1 MKFRPPKENTDS
13 NGFKMLQVL
22 KDKDHHPADEFGE
35 SLRFFLSYIP
45 ASDFHESKMTQNAM
59 VSFLANAYILKH
71 LASFLDIGKRIH
83 TQGGSF
89 AGTKLAQTLVLHIF
103 Q

>member
-1 MKFRPPKENTDS
+1 MKFRPQKNTDF

-45 ASDFHESKMTQNAM
+45 ALDFHDSKMQW
-59 VSFLANAYILKH
+59 
-71 LASFLDIGKRIH
+71 
-83 TQGGSF
+83 
-89 AGTKLAQTLVLHIF
+89 LVF
-103 Q
+103 

>member
-1 MKFRPPKENTDS
+1 MKFRPKTNTDF

-22 KDKDHHPADEFGE
+22 KDKGHHPADEFGE

-45 ASDFHESKMTQNAM
+45 ALDFHESNMTQNAM
-59 VSFLANAYILKH
+59 VSLLANAYILKH
-71 LASFLDIGKRIH
+71 LASFLYIGKRIH

-89 AGTKLAQTLVLHIF
+89 ARTKLAQTLILHIF
-103 Q
+103 E

>member
-1 MKFRPPKENTDS
+1 
-13 NGFKMLQVL
+13 MLQVL

-45 ASDFHESKMTQNAM
+45 ALDFHESKMTQNAM

-71 LASFLDIGKRIH
+71 LPSFPYIGKRIY
-83 TQGGSF
+83 TKGGSF
-89 AGTKLAQTLVLHIF
+89 ARTKLAQTLVLHIF

>member
-1 MKFRPPKENTDS
+1 
-13 NGFKMLQVL
+13 MLQVL

-45 ASDFHESKMTQNAM
+45 ALDFHESKMTQNAM

-71 LASFLDIGKRIH
+71 LASFLYIGKRIH

-89 AGTKLAQTLVLHIF
+89 ARTRLTQTLVLHIF

>member
-1 MKFRPPKENTDS
+1 
-13 NGFKMLQVL
+13 L

-35 SLRFFLSYIP
+35 SLRFFLSYIS
-45 ASDFHESKMTQNAM
+45 ALDFHESNMSPQNAM
-59 VSFLANAYILKH
+59 VSLLASAYILKH
-71 LASFLDIGKRIH
+71 LASFLYTGKLLYTGKRIH

-89 AGTKLAQTLVLHIF
+89 ARTKLAQTLVLHKF